1 MSRWQMESG
10 QDVPSNLPLKFH
22 QNRVRYSR
30 DIADIEFLWV
40 GWGMQSNFLSNP
52 TKVILGWV
60 ELWLRFWATDIKMNM
75 EGLYETFQCRAC
87 GDESVIQNHGINCK
101 FLLEM
106 NEECGKH
113 YDEDL

>member
-1 MSRWQMESG
+1 
-10 QDVPSNLPLKFH
+10 
-22 QNRVRYSR
+22 
-30 DIADIEFLWV
+30 
-40 GWGMQSNFLSNP
+40 
-52 TKVILGWV
+52 
-60 ELWLRFWATDIKMNM
+60 M